1 MKVAVISD
9 THDHLENVDRAIA
22 RINGLGAG
30 ALLHCGDLVSPFVVD
45 RLASFDGP
53 VHVVFGNNEGD
64 RYTIA
69 RVAAKFTNVTL
80 HGEVGFVDT
89 GAGEIAFTH
98 RPEFARGLACTGKY
112 AAVFY
117 GHTHRMKVERIGTAW
132 LVNPGELMGLLEPPG
147 YIVFDPATGE
157 ERHYPL

>member
-69 RVAAKFTNVTL
+69 RIAAKFTNVTL

-89 GAGEIAFTH
+89 GSGEIAFTH
-98 RPEFARGLACTGKY
+98 RPEFARGLACTGRH

-147 YIVFDPATGE
+147 FIVFDPATGE

>member
-9 THDHLENVDRAIA
+9 THDHLGNVDRAIA

-64 RYTIA
+64 RFTIA
-69 RVAAKFTNVTL
+69 RVAAKFPNVTL
-80 HGEVGFVDT
+80 HGEVGFVET

-98 RPEFARGLACTGKY
+98 RPEFARGLACTGTY

-117 GHTHRMKVERIGTAW
+117 GHTHRMKVERIGTSW

-147 YIVFDPATGE
+147 FIVFDPSSGE
-157 ERHYPL
+157 ERHYLL

>member
-69 RVAAKFTNVTL
+69 RIAAKFTNVTL

-89 GAGEIAFTH
+89 GSGEIAFTH
-98 RPEFARGLACTGKY
+98 RPEFARDLACTGRH

-147 YIVFDPATGE
+147 FIVFDPATGE